1 MCASLWE
8 AWTSAAT
15 GGREAR
21 TCWPTNSDCGALRRP
36 SCCEQPFCSPPRDPY
51 HDAPSFCFHGRHK
64 NFGASVP
71 ARSICNLRYLLVP
84 LHTSPVVQSIQDN
97 PCIHSRAT
105 KKKKYATGTDRFV
118 RSYCTFVPKRIL
130 RQLFGQF
137 VKIEIFVNRC

>member
-21 TCWPTNSDCGALRRP
+21 TYWPTNSDCGALRRP

-51 HDAPSFCFHGRHK
+51 HDALSFCFHGRHK

-105 KKKKYATGTDRFV
+105 KKKKNTPLVQIGSLDPIV
-118 RSYCTFVPKRIL
+118 RLYRSEYSGNCL
-130 RQLFGQF
+130 DNL
-137 VKIEIFVNRC
+137 